1 MVRHVLGDIAGLEFE
16 LPLITLVVAIIGSST
31 LLLLDLSRET
41 HILRV
46 LTERDLL
53 LSLSWYI

>member
-46 LTERDLL
+46 FTERDLL
-53 LSLSWYI
+53 LSLS